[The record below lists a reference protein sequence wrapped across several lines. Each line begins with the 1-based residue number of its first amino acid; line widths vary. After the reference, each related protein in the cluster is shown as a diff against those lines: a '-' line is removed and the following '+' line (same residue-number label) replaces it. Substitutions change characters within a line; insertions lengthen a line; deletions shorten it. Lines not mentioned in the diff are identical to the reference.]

1 MFLLLGCI
9 LFSAFIQISCG
20 ADNVPHFMNDS
31 ALVRV
36 KRQTFY
42 YLCGSPPTQYYSVK
56 PCTPTAPKCQ
66 NGGRLIGVG
75 CRSSVDCTPY
85 HTGISQCIQSCCCTV
100 PEPPLPPPLPPVPG
114 HRFGVCYHGQL
125 SEVRCNEPGQC
136 APGQTCIN
144 GLCCTSTGNEYKH
157 ACGGEAALGSCTAGT
172 CPAGESCTSSNY
184 CCECPVGISPGKC
197 GPNGS
202 CPGGY
207 TCHLETGFCCAHC
220 PGHKKLHK

>member
-9 LFSAFIQISCG
+9 LFSAFMQISCG

-75 CRSSVDCTPY
+75 CRSVYRVVAAPCRNHRCRRRSHQYPGTDSAFVTTVNSRKCDATSQDNVLRARRASTDCAA
-85 HTGISQCIQSCCCTV
+85 HQ
-100 PEPPLPPPLPPVPG
+100 PEM
-114 HRFGVCYHGQL
+114 
-125 SEVRCNEPGQC
+125 N
-136 APGQTCIN
+136 IN
-144 GLCCTSTGNEYKH
+144 TL
-157 ACGGEAALGSCTAGT
+157 
-172 CPAGESCTSSNY
+172 AGE
-184 CCECPVGISPGKC
+184 
-197 GPNGS
+197 
-202 CPGGY
+202 
-207 TCHLETGFCCAHC
+207 
-220 PGHKKLHK
+220 KLP